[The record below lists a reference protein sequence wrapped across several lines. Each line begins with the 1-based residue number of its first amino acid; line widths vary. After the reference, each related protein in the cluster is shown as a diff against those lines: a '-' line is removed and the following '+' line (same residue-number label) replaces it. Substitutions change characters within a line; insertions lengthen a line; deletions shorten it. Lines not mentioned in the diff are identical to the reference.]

1 MIAAQKPQINCCF
14 SRLLAEE
21 RMEKRK
27 HVTIDSDDEDA
38 DANYS
43 ESDEVGGHVIRPWGL
58 LWHPRPIALQPV
70 GILC

>member
-1 MIAAQKPQINCCF
+1 
-14 SRLLAEE
+14 
-21 RMEKRK
+21 MEKRK

-58 LWHPRPIALQPV
+58 LRHPRPIALQPV
-70 GILC
+70 GISC